1 MPWSDADLTKLPPDL
16 RRDLRGFIEHGRLP
30 PPWLAAVLAND
41 LRGFIEHQRTDGT
54 KLVRALWTVLEHA
67 PLECQGSMRAVLAWT
82 QRGGMLSRHDPT
94 MTERLQ

>member
-1 MPWSDADLTKLPPDL
+1 
-16 RRDLRGFIEHGRLP
+16 
-30 PPWLAAVLAND
+30 
-41 LRGFIEHQRTDGT
+41 
-54 KLVRALWTVLEHA
+54 VLEHA